1 MNQTTEKKYCSIYKM
16 IIMKI
21 MFKKKNINRIVL
33 FNSYVN
39 KYTIYNTTYNSN
51 WYWFFKN
58 LIIKKENRK
67 S

>member
-51 WYWFFKN
+51 
-58 LIIKKENRK
+58 
-67 S
+67 